1 MLRSI
6 LKVSSPAVGVT
17 KRSRVLPFKD
27 PEAVTGRVSL
37 PETKLPWPKTTPE
50 FCMRLRFKFL
60 EAKSARFKEIV
71 PVRFRTDVPR
81 GTPEAED
88 DVFTALLPMTTGTP
102 DLTGAVPVVVVLDV
116 PLTVLLLVLML
127 PKATGWVDL
136 LLL

>member
-6 LKVSSPAVGVT
+6 LKVSSSAVGVT

-50 FCMRLRFKFL
+50 FCMRLRFKLL

-71 PVRFRTDVPR
+71 PVMFRTDVPR

-88 DVFTALLPMTTGTP
+88 DVFTTLLPMITGPP
-102 DLTGAVPVVVVLDV
+102 DLTGAVPVVVLDV